1 MPKSK
6 SKDVAANF
14 DPEFTA
20 NKTQFTKIDKRYIA
34 QIDQSVRVTNT
45 TCFSKGAACMG
56 KCLTCSPFFFLQR
69 SLTALTMLPAKNRAP
84 AVHAPTSF
92 ESSLVRLALNVHTEL

>member
-34 QIDQSVRVTNT
+34 QIDQSVCVCPLPF
-45 TCFSKGAACMG
+45 CFSKALAFVFAA
-56 KCLTCSPFFFLQR
+56 
-69 SLTALTMLPAKNRAP
+69 
-84 AVHAPTSF
+84 V
-92 ESSLVRLALNVHTEL
+92 

>member
-45 TCFSKGAACMG
+45 SWFSKGATFMG
-56 KCLTCSPFFFLQR
+56 SVSHVSLPFLLAKVFDGFDYVAGQESGAGGTR
-69 SLTALTMLPAKNRAP
+69 SN
-84 AVHAPTSF
+84 
-92 ESSLVRLALNVHTEL
+92 LV